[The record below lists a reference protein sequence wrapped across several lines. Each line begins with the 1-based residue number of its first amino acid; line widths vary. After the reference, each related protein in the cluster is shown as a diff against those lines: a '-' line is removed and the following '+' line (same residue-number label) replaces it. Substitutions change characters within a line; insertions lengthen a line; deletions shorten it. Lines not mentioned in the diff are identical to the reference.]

1 MNARDEGTSPMTTS
15 QSIDIR
21 STEFAHR
28 LAQLLVDQRSEAGL
42 SRRAL
47 SRASGGALPVR
58 TLRDI
63 EHARLVLTEEL
74 AGSVAL
80 LYGVDLSEL
89 VPPRVP
95 LEINGGRI
103 AAGGYAVE
111 FTEGDT
117 TSLLLA
123 YLTLVRRLRGADH
136 PPAIDLRR
144 TDVELIAQ
152 HLDISPDD
160 VIDRFG
166 AVTGARSFERK
177 AMTGMFAGGAEVVG
191 LTGTARGRF

>member
-1 MNARDEGTSPMTTS
+1 MTIS

-28 LAQLLVDQRSEAGL
+28 LAQLLVDQRSDAGL
-42 SRRAL
+42 SRRQL

-80 LYGVDLSEL
+80 LYGVDLGEL

-95 LEINGGRI
+95 LEIDTGRI
-103 AAGGYAVE
+103 AAGGFAVE
-111 FTEGDT
+111 FSPGDA

-144 TDVELIAQ
+144 TDVELIAE
-152 HLDISPDD
+152 HLGIGADE

-166 AVTGARSFERK
+166 AVTGARGFERR
-177 AMTGMFAGGAEVVG
+177 AMSGMFAGGAEVVG
-191 LTGTARGRF
+191 LTGTARGRL